1 MIDIIED
8 MRNEF
13 KVKLTDKLE
22 EEVIAFLNAEGG
34 NLFIGIND
42 VVFENKIEFNKLQ
55 KSIIKLIMDNP
66 YITQEEL
73 VRLLD
78 VNKRTITRNFS
89 FLINNKYIERIG
101 NHRSG
106 YWKINI

>member
-1 MIDIIED
+1 
-8 MRNEF
+8 
-13 KVKLTDKLE
+13 
-22 EEVIAFLNAEGG
+22 
-34 NLFIGIND
+34 
-42 VVFENKIEFNKLQ
+42 
-55 KSIIKLIMDNP
+55 MDNP

-73 VRLLD
+73 ARLLD